1 MREIRL
7 STGPEGIKQFN
18 HLMFKSYLLQM
29 VANSPN
35 FSKETK
41 EKLKAMINSN
51 DIEDLQ
57 LADLII
63 SNNMKKTYN
72 DELAKM
78 SKL

>member
-1 MREIRL
+1 MRKIVL
-7 STGPEGIKQFN
+7 STGVEGIKQFN
-18 HLMFKSYLLQM
+18 HLMFKTCLLEM

-51 DIEDLQ
+51 DTEDMK
-57 LADLII
+57 LADVII
-63 SNNMKKTYN
+63 SNSIKQNYK